1 MYIYIYSSY
10 STNPA
15 PNHSQIALE
24 AQKFLLC
31 TNAGSRLDFQMRVR
45 WDRSQPSCLKPQS
58 KRCWSAQHIIIYGFN
73 SSWPTFYFGKFILFG
88 TWITNCLLKSHFLL
102 VGVLL
107 LVPLK
112 FTQVHIS
119 VAQNCMLVAEIHMF
133 VIQICMFP
141 YFLLK
146 SLDPYF
152 SALKSRYFCFSAPR
166 FLCTRVPETLLGTLW
181 WPVSF
186 RTPQAPIPAQRS
198 NEFWQKSWESQFQM
212 ATEMTSHGSIRMDIY
227 MLEITY
233 LIHLDR

>member
-1 MYIYIYSSY
+1 MANLLFWEIHPFRYL
-10 STNPA
+10 
-15 PNHSQIALE
+15 NHQLF
-24 AQKFLLC
+24 AQ
-31 TNAGSRLDFQMRVR
+31 
-45 WDRSQPSCLKPQS
+45 
-58 KRCWSAQHIIIYGFN
+58 
-73 SSWPTFYFGKFILFG
+73 
-88 TWITNCLLKSHFLL
+88 
-102 VGVLL
+102 
-107 LVPLK
+107 VPLSLGRS
-112 FTQVHIS
+112 FAAGATQVHIS